1 MVNKVT
7 VSSKNHIV
15 IPAEARREL
24 GIKPGDR
31 LYVVVRDGY
40 MFVMPEPDDVVEE
53 LRGLHKEIWEGVD
66 AQEYVNQER
75 DTWQDQRVC

>member
-1 MVNKVT
+1 MINKVT

-15 IPAEARREL
+15 IPAEARKKL

-40 MFVMPEPDDVVEE
+40 MFVMPEPDNVVEE
-53 LRGLHKEIWEGVD
+53 LRGLHKDIWEGVD

-75 DTWQDQRVC
+75 DAWQD